1 MEKLIRIGV
10 DTSKS
15 VFQLHGVDEA
25 EQPMLR
31 RKLRRAQFLAFFAS
45 LPPVRVAMEACGAS
59 HHWARQLQ
67 ALGHEVALIPPQY
80 VKPYVQRGKSDAA
93 DAEAICEAAS
103 RPKLR
108 KNFVPIK
115 TPEQQ
120 STQML
125 MKLRAQFVGR
135 RTQIANSIRGY
146 AAEFGVTAPKG
157 LSRLD
162 EVLALIRGDA
172 SIPELVID
180 LMEILARDFARI
192 DGEIAL
198 LDKKLMALHR
208 SNEMSRRLA
217 GIPGVGPIGAT
228 LLSIK
233 GVDAHGFRSGRDFA
247 AWLGLTPTNHS
258 TAGKNRLGV
267 ITRAGD
273 EMLRSVLVSGATA
286 VIAGMRRGGS
296 RSWPWLTALMA
307 RKPAK
312 LVAIALANKLARI
325 AWKLMVSGQRYRP
338 IGAPLTMEAAAQA

>member
-25 EQPMLR
+25 EQPVLR
-31 RKLRRAQFLAFFAS
+31 RKLRRSQFMTYFS
-45 LPPVRVAMEACGAS
+45 TLPPALVAMEACGAS
-59 HHWARQLQ
+59 YHWARQLQ
-67 ALGHEVALIPPQY
+67 ALGHEVVLIPPQY

-115 TPEQQ
+115 SPEQQ
-120 STQML
+120 GAQML
-125 MKLRAQFVGR
+125 TKLRAQFIGR
-135 RTQIANSIRGY
+135 RTQISNSIRGY
-146 AAEFGVTAPKG
+146 AAEFGITAPKG
-157 LSRLD
+157 LVHLS
-162 EVLALIRGDA
+162 EVLADIRAEA
-172 SIPELVID
+172 SIPALVVD
-180 LMEILARDFARI
+180 LMEMLARDFARI
-192 DGEIAL
+192 DAEIRV

-208 SNEMSRRLA
+208 SDEMSRRLA
-217 GIPGVGPIGAT
+217 GVPGIGPIGAT
-228 LLSIK
+228 LLSVK
-233 GVDAHGFRSGRDFA
+233 VVDAQGFKSGRDFA
-247 AWLGLTPTNHS
+247 AWLGLTPKNHS

-273 EMLRSVLVSGATA
+273 EMLRSVLVAGATA
-286 VIAGMRRGGS
+286 VIADMRRGGS
-296 RSWPWLTALMA
+296 RKWPWLKALIA

-325 AWKLMVSGQRYRP
+325 AWKLMVSGERYRP
-338 IGAPLTMEAAAQA
+338 FASGPSIDVAMPT

>member
-1 MEKLIRIGV
+1 M
-10 DTSKS
+10 
-15 VFQLHGVDEA
+15 
-25 EQPMLR
+25 
-31 RKLRRAQFLAFFAS
+31 
-45 LPPVRVAMEACGAS
+45 
-59 HHWARQLQ
+59 
-67 ALGHEVALIPPQY
+67 
-80 VKPYVQRGKSDAA
+80 
-93 DAEAICEAAS
+93 IC
-103 RPKLR
+103 
-108 KNFVPIK
+108 
-115 TPEQQ
+115 
-120 STQML
+120 
-125 MKLRAQFVGR
+125 
-135 RTQIANSIRGY
+135 
-146 AAEFGVTAPKG
+146 
-157 LSRLD
+157 
-162 EVLALIRGDA
+162 GDA
-172 SIPELVID
+172 SIPALVID